1 MIKLNNRYNDIF
13 TFTLDEDN
21 SILWEGAF
29 NWCSFNTNEE
39 GSTSSID
46 PSGGPY
52 IGQGMHMGDFGGEF
66 KGKFVKEFRRI
77 ETGYK
82 IILE

>member
-1 MIKLNNRYNDIF
+1 MIKFNNRYNNIF

-21 SILWEGAF
+21 SILWEG
-29 NWCSFNTNEE
+29 SFSMISISTNEG
-39 GSTSSID
+39 GSTNSID

-52 IGQGMHMGDFGGEF
+52 IGLGLDMGYFGEEF
-66 KGKFVKEFRRI
+66 EGKFVKEFRRI